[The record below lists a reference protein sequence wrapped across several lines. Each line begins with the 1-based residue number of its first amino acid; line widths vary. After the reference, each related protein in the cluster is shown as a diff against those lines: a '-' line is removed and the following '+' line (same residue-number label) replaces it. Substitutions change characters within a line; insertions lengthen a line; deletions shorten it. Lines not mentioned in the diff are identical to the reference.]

1 MCQSNPLTMNAPEEM
16 DYKSYE
22 EDLNVLVQTL
32 KDSFESSDAEYH
44 IDEVNEA
51 LYIKLEGLDDYSQ
64 AEIVEIAGP
73 ILEELDM
80 DFEEIVFMPY

>member
-1 MCQSNPLTMNAPEEM
+1 MSTPEEI
-16 DYKSYE
+16 DYKSFE
-22 EDLNVLVQTL
+22 EDLDVLIKTL
-32 KDSFESSDAEYH
+32 KESFESTDAEYH
-44 IDEVNEA
+44 IDEVNET

-73 ILEELDM
+73 VLAELDM

>member
-1 MCQSNPLTMNAPEEM
+1 MSAPEEI
-16 DYKSYE
+16 DYKSFE
-22 EDLNVLVQTL
+22 EDLNVLVETL
-32 KDSFESSDAEYH
+32 KESFESSDAEYH
-44 IDEVNEA
+44 IDEVNET

-64 AEIVEIAGP
+64 TEIVEIAGP

>member
-1 MCQSNPLTMNAPEEM
+1 MNAPEEM

>member
-1 MCQSNPLTMNAPEEM
+1 MSAPEEI
-16 DYKSYE
+16 DYKSFE
-22 EDLNVLVQTL
+22 EDLNVLVETL
-32 KDSFESSDAEYH
+32 KESFESSDAEYH
-44 IDEVNEA
+44 IDEVNET

>member
-1 MCQSNPLTMNAPEEM
+1 MSAPEEI
-16 DYKSYE
+16 DYQSFE
-22 EDLNVLVQTL
+22 EDLNVLVETL

-44 IDEVNEA
+44 IDEVNET

>member
-1 MCQSNPLTMNAPEEM
+1 MSAPEEI
-16 DYKSYE
+16 DYKSFE
-22 EDLNVLVQTL
+22 EDLNVLIDTL

-44 IDEVNEA
+44 IDEVNET